1 MSELE
6 QVSLTI
12 GGLLARTE
20 RLEQDVQEI
29 RKGQDEILK
38 ILHRAQG
45 SWKAMVAVGGI
56 GVAIGGAIVGVI
68 TLWAN
73 IKQIFWR

>member
-20 RLEQDVQEI
+20 RLENDVQKI
-29 RKGQDEILK
+29 MKGQEEILK
-38 ILHRAQG
+38 ILHNAQG
-45 SWKAMVAVGGI
+45 SWKTMVAVGG
-56 GVAIGGAIVGVI
+56 VTAVVVTGVI
-68 TLWAN
+68 EFWAN
-73 IKQIFWR
+73 IKSIFGK

>member
-20 RLEQDVQEI
+20 RLENDVQKI
-29 RKGQDEILK
+29 MKGQEEILK
-38 ILHRAQG
+38 ILHNAQG

-56 GVAIGGAIVGVI
+56 TAVIVTGI
-68 TLWAN
+68 
-73 IKQIFWR
+73 IEFWSTIRTVLVR